1 MKITV
6 GELRSLIKEE
16 FLHGVPEWRLRQDV
30 TDFVDNIRSQ
40 IKGFVLVNKSENA
53 LDRQEAIKAMN
64 DVCDELETKVYD
76 VLEDSLWSFTRRV

>member
-6 GELRSLIKEE
+6 KELRSLIREE

-30 TDFVDNIRSQ
+30 SDFVDNVRSR
-40 IKGFVLVNKSENA
+40 IKSFVLINKSENG
-53 LDRQEAIKAMN
+53 LDRQEAIRAMN

-76 VLEDSLWSFTRRV
+76 VLEDQIWTFTRKV